1 MKTPTKAELY
11 AQIEELQ
18 KANAKLMHQLEA
30 DKRAR
35 WEKLIPSAVEE
46 CHRKLHEVF
55 PFAVCNLLFEHVD
68 AAGYVFSFE
77 LVNDGRRQT
86 YIVRHSDIGSEEV

>member
-11 AQIEELQ
+11 AQIEELEKQ
-18 KANAKLMHQLEA
+18 NAKLNYQLEA

-46 CHRKLHEVF
+46 CHHKLNEVF
-55 PFAVCNLLFEHVD
+55 PFAFCNLLFEHVD
-68 AAGYVFSFE
+68 AGGYVFSFE